1 MVVRPKVR
9 IWKTIFVSRLHNMG
23 KTAINIGIILF
34 KCAREYLRTPGKK
47 VVTFTIEKEKAAL
60 L

>member
-1 MVVRPKVR
+1 
-9 IWKTIFVSRLHNMG
+9 MG